1 MDGSS
6 ASRPHKRR
14 RRRRRLRRRLR
25 LRGVGRAQSAAFVTG
40 GPLVPVQAN
49 CNKATGARLR
59 FCAHLSGGRRTTQ
72 VWLCVFALSFLISAS
87 CGLSTQESEQLQQ
100 CLGSLT
106 PSIEESRAM
115 LYAPSVDNIQAK
127 CHFLSLNCYFLEL
140 VMVLDEEEVDVDNI
154 YANCIQ
160 DFIDNL
166 ALESDTSQVSCP
178 PCEAHALGN
187 ITTFLHRLKTLLQAM
202 ALNASHT

>member
-59 FCAHLSGGRRTTQ
+59 FCAHLSGGRRT
-72 VWLCVFALSFLISAS
+72 
-87 CGLSTQESEQLQQ
+87 TQESEQLQQ

>member
-49 CNKATGARLR
+49 CNKA
-59 FCAHLSGGRRTTQ
+59 
-72 VWLCVFALSFLISAS
+72 
-87 CGLSTQESEQLQQ
+87 ESEQLQQ